1 MKVLV
6 VDDEA
11 DARYLIAALLKGH
24 GHEVI
29 EAEDGIDALEK
40 ARHETVDIIV
50 TDVLMPRMDG
60 YQLCRE
66 WKSDPELSKIPFVF
80 YSATYTEPADEQ
92 FADNLGADAY
102 FIKPQDPDTLVS
114 LIEEQLR
121 LHRDKAATPRAAV
134 TTEET
139 AVLREYNERLV
150 AKLEQK
156 VTELATANAG
166 LKQALEVLSDEVDVK
181 KTLIEQ
187 LTSDIEQ
194 KEKVE
199 ADLRSANEIIGAV
212 IESSPMA
219 MISIDLSGKTT
230 LWNPAA
236 EALFGWGAEEM
247 LGKDYR
253 QVVIGDLVE
262 HFEDRWREAIDS
274 DAGYVIERPA
284 RRKDGARI
292 DIRLS
297 GAPLHD
303 SQGAVNGIVNI
314 ISDVTEARRIE
325 TTKATF
331 LSMVSHELR
340 TPLTA
345 IIGYADLMGQID
357 LREKP
362 ELFAQMLEKIRERGN
377 TMRGLVDD
385 LLDLSQIQSGPLR
398 LDPAALDMAVVAR
411 EAAGQVDMGPVHTLV
426 VEAPGDLPAA
436 AADRDRIAKV
446 IRSLVANAVKYS
458 PDGGDVTVR
467 VIGEDPWVR
476 VAVSDQGIGIDAA
489 DVEQIFERFT
499 QADMSD
505 TRTFGGVGVGL
516 FLAKQI
522 VTAHKGTL
530 TVESTPGVG
539 STFTF
544 SVPVAP

>member
-6 VDDEA
+6 VDDEP
-11 DARYLIAALLKGH
+11 DARYLIATLLKGR

-29 EAEDGIDALEK
+29 EAEDGVDALEK
-40 ARHETVDIIV
+40 ARREPVDIVV

-66 WKSDPELSKIPFVF
+66 WKADPQLSKVPFVF

-92 FADNLGADAY
+92 FAGNLGADAY
-102 FIKPQDPDTLVS
+102 FIKPQDPDVLVG

-121 LHRDKAATPRAAV
+121 LHHGRTTPPRAAV

-156 VTELATANAG
+156 VQELATANAG
-166 LKQALEVLSDEVDVK
+166 LQQTLEVLSDEVDVK

-187 LTSDIEQ
+187 LTSDI
-194 KEKVE
+194 KKKKKVE
-199 ADLRSANEIIGAV
+199 ADLRSANELIGAI
-212 IESSPMA
+212 IESSPLA
-219 MISIDLSGKTT
+219 IVAFSLDYSTT

-236 EALFGWGAEEM
+236 EALFGFTADEM
-247 LGKDYR
+247 LGSDYR
-253 QVVIGDLVE
+253 LVVQDGAVGDFEARFRGAVE
-262 HFEDRWREAIDS
+262 DDL
-274 DAGYVIERPA
+274 GYVTERQA
-284 RRKDGARI
+284 KRKDGGCI
-292 DIRLS
+292 DVRVS
-297 GAPLHD
+297 AAPLHD
-303 SQGAVNGIVNI
+303 SDGAVRGLVGMFA
-314 ISDVTEARRIE
+314 DVTEARRIE

-340 TPLTA
+340 TPLTS

-362 ELFAQMLEKIRERGN
+362 ELFAQMLAKVRERGN
-377 TMRGLVDD
+377 TMRGLIDD
-385 LLDLSQIQSGPLR
+385 LLDLSQIQSGPLH
-398 LDPAALDMAVVAR
+398 LDLSTVDLAALVG
-411 EAAGQVDMGPVHTLV
+411 EAARQVELSPAHALV
-426 VEAPGDLPAA
+426 VEAPEGLPAVI
-436 AADRDRIAKV
+436 ADRERIMKV
-446 IRSLVANAVKYS
+446 VRSLVSNAVKYS
-458 PDGGDVTVR
+458 PDGGEVAVR
-467 VIGEDPWVR
+467 VLADDGWVR

-489 DVEQIFERFT
+489 DVEQAFERFT

-516 FLAKQI
+516 FLAKQV
-522 VTAHKGTL
+522 VTAHRGSL
-530 TVESTPGVG
+530 TVDSTPDRG

-544 SVPVAP
+544 SLPVAP

>member
-29 EAEDGIDALEK
+29 EAEDGVDALEK

-102 FIKPQDPDTLVS
+102 FIKPQDPDVLVS

-121 LHRDKAATPRAAV
+121 LHRDNMATPRAAV

-156 VTELATANAG
+156 VTELATSNAG
-166 LKQALEVLSDEVDVK
+166 LQQALEVLSDEVDVK

-199 ADLRSANEIIGAV
+199 ADLRSANEIIGAI

-219 MISIDLSGKTT
+219 MISIDLSGETT

-262 HFEDRWREAIDS
+262 HFEDRWREAIDT
-274 DAGYVIERPA
+274 DTGYVIERPA
-284 RRKDGARI
+284 RRKDGERI

-303 SQGAVNGIVNI
+303 SKGAVNGIVNI
-314 ISDVTEARRIE
+314 ISDVTESHRIE

-398 LDPAALDMAVVAR
+398 LDLAALDMAAVAR
-411 EAAGQVDMGPVHTLV
+411 EASRQVEMGPVHTLV
-426 VEAPGDLPAA
+426 VEAPDDLPAA
-436 AADRDRIAKV
+436 AADRERIAKV

-467 VIGEDPWVR
+467 VRGGDGWVR

-489 DVEQIFERFT
+489 DVEQIFERFI

-522 VTAHKGTL
+522 VTAHNGTL
-530 TVESTPGVG
+530 TVESTPNVG

-544 SVPVAP
+544 SIPVAP

>member
-11 DARYLIAALLKGH
+11 DARYLIATLLKGH
-24 GHEVI
+24 GHEVV
-29 EAEDGIDALEK
+29 EAEDGVDALEK
-40 ARHETVDIIV
+40 ARREPVDIIV

-66 WKSDPELSKIPFVF
+66 WKSDPELSKIPFIF

-102 FIKPQDPDTLVS
+102 FIKPQDPDRLVS
-114 LIEEQLR
+114 LIEEQLQ
-121 LHRDKAATPRAAV
+121 LHRDKTTLPKTAV

-156 VTELATANAG
+156 VTELAAANAG
-166 LKQALEVLSDEVDVK
+166 LQQALEVLSDEVDVK

-194 KEKVE
+194 KEKAE
-199 ADLRSANEIIGAV
+199 AELRAANEIIGA
-212 IESSPMA
+212 IIDSSPLAIMA
-219 MISIDLSGKTT
+219 FDLEYRTT
-230 LWNPAA
+230 LWNPQA
-236 EALFGWGAEEM
+236 EALFGFTATEM
-247 LGKDYR
+247 IGSDYR
-253 QVVIGDLVE
+253 LVVQDDAVAD
-262 HFEDRWREAIDS
+262 FESRFRGSIAS
-274 DAGYVIERPA
+274 DTGYVTERQA
-284 RRKDGARI
+284 KRKDGHCI
-292 DIRLS
+292 DVRVS
-297 GAPLHD
+297 AAPLHD
-303 SQGAVNGIVNI
+303 PDGAVSGLVGLF
-314 ISDVTEARRIE
+314 SDITEERRIE
-325 TTKATF
+325 STKATF

-340 TPLTA
+340 TPLTS

-362 ELFAQMLEKIRERGN
+362 ELFAQMLAKIRERGN
-377 TMRGLVDD
+377 TMRGLIDD

-398 LDPAALDMAVVAR
+398 LELAPLDLAAVAR
-411 EAAGQVDMGPVHTLV
+411 DAASQVELGPVHTLV
-426 VEAPGDLPAA
+426 VDAPEDLPRVS
-436 AADRDRIAKV
+436 ADRDRIIRV
-446 IRSLVANAVKYS
+446 VRSLVSNAVKYS
-458 PDGGDVTVR
+458 PDGGEVAVR
-467 VIGEDPWVR
+467 LSSDEGWVR

-489 DVEQIFERFT
+489 DVQHMFERFV

-522 VTAHKGTL
+522 VTAHQGTL
-530 TVESTPGVG
+530 TVESTPGEG

-544 SVPVAP
+544 SLPVAL